1 MLASEH
7 CTDSLYDSQYHSV
20 KMANDYNFKQEPEEL
35 LLDDESSTTIANT
48 TLTTTPSPQPSSGMI
63 SNQQTQQHLQHL
75 PPSSWYQ
82 QQQHSTSG
90 TSYSNDEIY
99 YASLPPPPPAP
110 PLFNFPSPLPK
121 KKQLVNRNHPRH
133 HSANGIL
140 QQYAHYHH
148 QQPQQQHPITMHTLQ
163 RQPSSSTS
171 NCGSSLPATYTVP
184 SSSTTICTAANP
196 QYSSTTSQSSSS
208 PTESTLSSLSPTS
221 TLKQTHHDGVLETSS
236 PLSMPTTPLRYQISL
251 QAATAAA
258 QRFGEPSSL
267 TYLNR
272 GQAYGLHFQDQQ
284 YNNRTTPKNT
294 IITSTISI
302 TFHDAAHRQASRNYW
317 RFWLSQQDRPNE
329 ARALDLDTQQSSGLV
344 NVHYPSFDRITI
356 QWEPHAGATLFVRF
370 NCLSTDFSRIKG
382 VKGIPLRAY
391 IETTAD
397 VATPS
402 SSSSSS
408 SSTSST
414 DGYEKYTE
422 KSFCKIK
429 LFRDKGAERKNKD
442 DAKQISKQL
451 EKLKAEKNP
460 QHNPLWQFYNRPQLP
475 YSVFEALPNEDD
487 LVKAEFPMVSS
498 APITTV
504 PIPPLPIPTVASNT
518 APSLPTF
525 GLPQSSYSSTS
536 PSLLSPSSSIISN
549 TTISPSQ
556 PLAHNHSNYQI
567 LQQQHQQQQQ
577 QQHDN
582 NMTIMSSFYPSTFS
596 YPSHFVQPTHST
608 SPFVYNPVTSP
619 SMTPS
624 SLGYQQQQSSWSAT
638 SNVSPVLGMKRS
650 RSHVMT
656 PTLDQPSPPE
666 DQPSTK
672 KHRGATPALTLFVDK
687 KNTSSSSSSPIERK
701 EIKLETLTV
710 HHLISK
716 LSEVFKLQAQS
727 VTEVLWRRDPTGTTT
742 PSDQPHH
749 VLELHQ
755 QKKSSSSHPSAAS
768 NVLVLVDENVLE
780 HFPDRTVMAVQW
792 EISASGTVRFIL
804 EF

>member
-35 LLDDESSTTIANT
+35 LLDNESSTTIANT
-48 TLTTTPSPQPSSGMI
+48 TLTTSPSPQPSSGMI
-63 SNQQTQQHLQHL
+63 SNQQTQHQLQHL

-82 QQQHSTSG
+82 QQQQHSTSG
-90 TSYSNDEIY
+90 TNTSYSNDDIY

-110 PLFNFPSPLPK
+110 PLFTFPSPLPK
-121 KKQLVNRNHPRH
+121 KKQLANRNHPRH

-148 QQPQQQHPITMHTLQ
+148 QQPQQQQQQHPVPMHTLQ

-171 NCGSSLPATYTVP
+171 NGGSSLPAVYTVP
-184 SSSTTICTAANP
+184 SSSTATNP

-208 PTESTLSSLSPTS
+208 PTESTLSSLSPTT
-221 TLKQTHHDGVLETSS
+221 TLKQSHHDGVLETSS
-236 PLSMPTTPLRYQISL
+236 PLSIPATPLRYQISL

-258 QRFGEPSSL
+258 QRFGEPTTL

-302 TFHDAAHRQASRNYW
+302 TFHDATHRQASQNYW

-356 QWEPHAGATLFVRF
+356 QWEPQSGATLFVRF

-397 VATPS
+397 VANPSS

-442 DAKQISKQL
+442 DAKQIAKQL

-460 QHNPLWQFYNRPQLP
+460 QHNPLWHFYNRPQLP
-475 YSVFEALPNEDD
+475 YSIFEALPNEDD
-487 LVKAEFPMVSS
+487 LVKADFSMVSS

-518 APSLPTF
+518 ATF
-525 GLPQSSYSSTS
+525 GLPPPSYSSTS
-536 PSLLSPSSSIISN
+536 PSVLSPSSSIICS
-549 TTISPSQ
+549 TTMSPSQ
-556 PLAHNHSNYQI
+556 NHNYQL
-567 LQQQHQQQQQ
+567 LQQQQQQQQQ

-624 SLGYQQQQSSWSAT
+624 SLGYQPQQQPSWSAT
-638 SNVSPVLGMKRS
+638 SNASPVLSMKRS

-666 DQPSTK
+666 DQPCTK
-672 KHRGATPALTLFVDK
+672 KHRGTTPALTLFVDTK
-687 KNTSSSSSSPIERK
+687 KQASSMERK

-710 HHLISK
+710 QHLISK
-716 LSEVFKLQAQS
+716 LSEVFSLQAQS
-727 VTEVLWRRDPTGTTT
+727 VTEVLWRRDPT
-742 PSDQPHH
+742 PHH
-749 VLELHQ
+749 VLEIHP
-755 QKKSSSSHPSAAS
+755 QKKSGGSS

-780 HFPDRTVMAVQW
+780 HFPIEQ
-792 EISASGTVRFIL
+792 S
-804 EF
+804 